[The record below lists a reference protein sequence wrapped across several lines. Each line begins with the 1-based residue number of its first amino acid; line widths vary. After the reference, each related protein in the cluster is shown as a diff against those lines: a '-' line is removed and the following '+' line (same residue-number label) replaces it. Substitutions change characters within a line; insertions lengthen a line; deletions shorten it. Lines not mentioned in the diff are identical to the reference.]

1 MRRCDTSDATRFST
15 ATPWPPS
22 NGSWPSTTR
31 WRSICSANAIWST
44 PRGAPDFARAAHLS
58 PGGLSVVALK
68 SAIDGGAR
76 SRIVPSIGPG
86 SIVSIARTDVDL
98 VVTEHGLADLRGA
111 DLHERAKALIGIA
124 APAFREELEG
134 AWGMQARLL

>member
-1 MRRCDTSDATRFST
+1 M
-15 ATPWPPS
+15 
-22 NGSWPSTTR
+22 
-31 WRSICSANAIWST
+31 
-44 PRGAPDFARAAHLS
+44 
-58 PGGLSVVALK
+58 VALK